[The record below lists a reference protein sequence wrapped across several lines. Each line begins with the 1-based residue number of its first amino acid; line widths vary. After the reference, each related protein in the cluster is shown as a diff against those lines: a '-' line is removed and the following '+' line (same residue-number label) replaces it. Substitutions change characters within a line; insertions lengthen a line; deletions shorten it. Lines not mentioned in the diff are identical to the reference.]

1 MMNNIKDTVKKI
13 HYSHDLTPMENMLKL
28 FLMLMSIPYI
38 IAVTLRYL
46 MYETGI
52 KKAHSVPE
60 YVISVGNLTTGG
72 SGKTPLTAE
81 IAKTL
86 QIKGFRTA
94 ILSRGYGGTLSQKN
108 TNVIA
113 DGEKIYYNAQEA
125 GDEPY
130 WLAKNTY
137 GSRIITGKNRYKSA
151 LFAEKNLGV
160 DVFILD
166 DGYQHLPLHRNL
178 DILVIDYVNK
188 FGNNQ
193 VLPAGP
199 LREPLSEIRRADKI
213 VVVNKKPHDEQE
225 VKDCRAYARYLAE
238 KYDKQV
244 FVCNMKP
251 LGIFNLMNGDP
262 LPYNSKIFAF
272 SGIGQPQSFFDNI
285 ENSGYN
291 LIKTKT
297 FDDHYLYQEYD
308 FMKILADSKECGA
321 DAIVTTEKDAVKIQQ
336 FLYAI
341 DDEIPFYVLKLG
353 VDIEMDV
360 LLEEMNG
367 YV

>member
-28 FLMLMSIPYI
+28 FLMLMSIPYT

-272 SGIGQPQSFFDNI
+272 TGIGQPQSFF
-285 ENSGYN
+285 
-291 LIKTKT
+291 
-297 FDDHYLYQEYD
+297 EYV
-308 FMKILADSKECGA
+308 KYSK
-321 DAIVTTEKDAVKIQQ
+321 V
-336 FLYAI
+336 
-341 DDEIPFYVLKLG
+341 
-353 VDIEMDV
+353 
-360 LLEEMNG
+360 
-367 YV
+367 

>member
-1 MMNNIKDTVKKI
+1 MMNNLKDTVKKI
-13 HYSHDLTPMENMLKL
+13 HYSHNLTPMENMLKL
-28 FLMLMSIPYI
+28 LLMLMSIPYT

-166 DGYQHLPLHRNL
+166 DGYQHMQLHRNL

-193 VLPAGP
+193 ILPAGP
-199 LREPLSEIRRADKI
+199 LREPLGEIRRADKI

-272 SGIGQPQSFFDNI
+272 TGIGQPQSFFDNI

-297 FDDHYLYQEYD
+297 FEDHYLYQEYD
-308 FMKILADSKECGA
+308 FMKILADSKECNA

-353 VDIEMDV
+353 VYIEMDV